1 MQQSTILPVDM
12 KVLMNHIYEYKK
24 GVRRMVLFT
33 FNKKYED
40 FAIRRLKSQNIKFVI
55 QPVGNDRLNL
65 YFGREECLNAIR
77 MIVTRSL
84 NHLTPEEDFMLGAM
98 LGYDICTQCERFC
111 ERKSK
116 PMERRSCRKVMYILC
131 MDACFVV
138 PRKVSS
144 ESLLYTNCFL
154 NV

>member
-1 MQQSTILPVDM
+1 
-12 KVLMNHIYEYKK
+12 
-24 GVRRMVLFT
+24 MVLFT

-111 ERKSK
+111 ERKGK
-116 PMERRSCRKVMYILC
+116 CNGQTQLPIGHAYPMQGREVN
-131 MDACFVV
+131 
-138 PRKVSS
+138 VS
-144 ESLLYTNCFL
+144 L
-154 NV
+154 

>member
-1 MQQSTILPVDM
+1 MQQSTIWPVDM
-12 KVLMNHIYEYKK
+12 KVLTNHIYEYKK
-24 GVRRMVLFT
+24 GVRRMVLST

-40 FAIRRLKSQNIKFVI
+40 FAIHRLKSQNIKFVI
-55 QPVGNDRLNL
+55 QPVGNDCLNL

-111 ERKSK
+111 ERKGK
-116 PMERRSCRKVMYILC
+116 CNGH
-131 MDACFVV
+131 
-138 PRKVSS
+138 
-144 ESLLYTNCFL
+144 T
-154 NV
+154 

>member
-65 YFGREECLNAIR
+65 YFGREECLKAIR

-111 ERKSK
+111 ERKGK
-116 PMERRSCRKVMYILC
+116 PMERRSCR
-131 MDACFVV
+131 
-138 PRKVSS
+138 
-144 ESLLYTNCFL
+144 
-154 NV
+154 

>member
-1 MQQSTILPVDM
+1 M

-40 FAIRRLKSQNIKFVI
+40 FAIRRLESQNIKYVI

-77 MIVTRSL
+77 MIVTRPL
-84 NHLTPEEDFMLGAM
+84 NLLTPEEDFMLGAM
-98 LGYDICTQCERFC
+98 LGYDICAQCERYC
-111 ERKSK
+111 ERKDKCNCHLNSYI
-116 PMERRSCRKVMYILC
+116 PFTDITYRRVCKTLSST
-131 MDACFVV
+131 
-138 PRKVSS
+138 PRRGRS
-144 ESLLYTNCFL
+144 T
-154 NV
+154 